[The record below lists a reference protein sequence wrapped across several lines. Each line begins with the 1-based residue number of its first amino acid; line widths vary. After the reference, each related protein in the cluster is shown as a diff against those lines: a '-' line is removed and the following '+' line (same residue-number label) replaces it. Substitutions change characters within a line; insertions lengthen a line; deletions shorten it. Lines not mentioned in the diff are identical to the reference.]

1 MESKDAIQAL
11 AALAQESRLSIFRL
25 LVKQGP
31 GGLTVGKIGEVLG
44 LPPATLSFHLKELS
58 HAGLLDFSQMNA
70 LLGFLSED
78 CCGGQ
83 ACLPAL
89 ATKACC

>member
-1 MESKDAIQAL
+1 
-11 AALAQESRLSIFRL
+11 
-25 LVKQGP
+25 
-31 GGLTVGKIGEVLG
+31 
-44 LPPATLSFHLKELS
+44 
-58 HAGLLDFSQMNA
+58 MNA